1 MYGLKQSNQTEEF
14 RQKLID
20 DALDLAIRE
29 DLGND
34 CVDVTTASVVTVD
47 RQVSG
52 SVYCK
57 QESVVIAGLRVFD
70 YVLKRFD
77 TEISVRQ
84 LVAEGQFIDS
94 APTVVAT
101 FEGPASSILKGERIA
116 LNLLQ
121 RMSAIATVTHQFVA
135 LAKPFGIEIR
145 DTRKTTPGLRAF
157 EREAVALAGG
167 TNHRFGLF
175 DAILIKDNHI
185 QFAGSIE
192 TAIKNARQA
201 HPELP
206 IEVEATTLDQ
216 VKQALSLD
224 VQTILLDNMSA
235 QTIRDAISIIKG
247 KCFIE
252 VSGGVN
258 FKNIKNYL
266 IEGVNAI
273 SVGALTHS
281 APNIDISLEVEI

>member
-1 MYGLKQSNQTEEF
+1 MYGLKPTTQTEQF
-14 RQKLID
+14 RQKLIEQ
-20 DALDLAIRE
+20 ALDLAILE
-29 DLGND
+29 DLGTD
-34 CVDVTTASVVTVD
+34 RIDITTASVVTTD
-47 RQVSG
+47 RHVSG

-57 QESVVIAGLRVFD
+57 QEAVMVAGLKVFA
-70 YVLKRFD
+70 YVLEKFD
-77 TEISVRQ
+77 SQITVTSQ
-84 LVAEGQFIDS
+84 VAEGQFIES
-94 APTVVAT
+94 TPTTIAR

-121 RMSAIATVTHQFVA
+121 RMSAIATVTHQYVE
-135 LAKPFGIEIR
+135 LAKPFGIQIR

-157 EREAVALAGG
+157 EREAVRLAGG
-167 TNHRFGLF
+167 ENHRFGLF

-192 TAIKNARQA
+192 TAINNAKKA

-206 IEVEATTLDQ
+206 IEVEATTIEQ
-216 VKQALSLD
+216 VQQAVQLG
-224 VQTILLDNMSA
+224 VQTILLDNMNA
-235 QTIRDAISIIKG
+235 QMIREAVALIKG
-247 KCFIE
+247 ACFIE

-258 FKNIKNYL
+258 LKNIKNYL

-273 SVGALTHS
+273 SIGALTHS

>member
-1 MYGLKQSNQTEEF
+1 MYATPQTTKTEEF
-14 RQKLID
+14 RRKLMD
-20 DALDLAIRE
+20 DAIELAIRE
-29 DLGND
+29 DLGD
-34 CVDVTTASVVTVD
+34 SCIDVTTASIVTKD
-47 RQVSG
+47 RPVSG

-57 QESVVIAGLRVFD
+57 QESVVVAGLQVFA
-70 YVLKRFD
+70 YVLSKFD
-77 TEISVRQ
+77 AQIAVEQR
-84 LVAEGQFIDS
+84 VAEGQYIES
-94 APTVVAT
+94 SPTVIAT
-101 FEGPASSILKGERIA
+101 FSGPASSVLKGERIA

-121 RMSAIATVTHQFVA
+121 RMSAIATVTHQFVE

-157 EREAVALAGG
+157 EREAVALGG
-167 TNHRFGLF
+167 GQNHRFGLF

-185 QFAGSIE
+185 QFAGDI
-192 TAIKNARQA
+192 TNAIQLAKQA

-206 IEVEATTLDQ
+206 LEVEATTLDQ
-216 VKQALSLD
+216 VDKILKLG
-224 VQTILLDNMSA
+224 VHTVLLDNMSP
-235 QTIRDAISIIKG
+235 QTIREAITLIKG
-247 KCFIE
+247 ACFIE

-258 FKNIKNYL
+258 FKNLKTYL

>member
-1 MYGLKQSNQTEEF
+1 MYATPQTTKTDEF
-14 RQKLID
+14 HRKLMDEAI
-20 DALDLAIRE
+20 DLAIRE
-29 DLGND
+29 DLGESCLD
-34 CVDVTTASVVTVD
+34 LTTASVIATD

-57 QESVVIAGLRVFD
+57 QESVVIAGLRVFAH
-70 YVLKRFD
+70 VLNRFD
-77 TEISVRQ
+77 GQITVEKR
-84 LVAEGQFIDS
+84 VAEGQYIES
-94 APTVVAT
+94 APTVIAT
-101 FEGPASSILKGERIA
+101 FKGPASSVLKGERIA

-121 RMSAIATVTHQFVA
+121 RMSAIATVTHQFVE

-157 EREAVALAGG
+157 EREAVTLGG
-167 TNHRFGLF
+167 GQNHRFGLF

-185 QFAGSIE
+185 QFAGDI
-192 TAIKNARQA
+192 TNAVKAAKQA
-201 HPELP
+201 HPDLP

-216 VKQALSLD
+216 IDKVLKLG
-224 VQTILLDNMSA
+224 VHTILLDNMSP
-235 QTIRDAISIIKG
+235 QTIRDAIALIKG
-247 KCFIE
+247 ACFIE

-258 FKNIKNYL
+258 FKNIKSYL

>member
-1 MYGLKQSNQTEEF
+1 MYAKTQTAKTDEF
-14 RQKLID
+14 RRKLMD
-20 DALDLAIRE
+20 DAIDLAIRE
-29 DLGND
+29 DLGD
-34 CVDVTTASVVTVD
+34 SCLDLTTASVVTND

-57 QESVVIAGLRVFD
+57 QESVVVAGLQVFAH
-70 YVLKRFD
+70 VLSKFD
-77 TEISVRQ
+77 NQITVEQR
-84 LVAEGQFIDS
+84 VAEGQFIES
-94 APTVVAT
+94 SPTVIAT
-101 FEGPASSILKGERIA
+101 FVGPASSLLKGERIA

-121 RMSAIATVTHQFVA
+121 RMSAIATVTHQFVE

-157 EREAVALAGG
+157 EREAVALGG
-167 TNHRFGLF
+167 GQNHRFGLF

-185 QFAGSIE
+185 QFAGGI
-192 TAIKNARQA
+192 TNAVQQAKEA
-201 HPELP
+201 HPNLP

-216 VKQALSLD
+216 VEQVLKLG
-224 VQTILLDNMSA
+224 VHTILLDNMSP
-235 QTIRDAISIIKG
+235 QSIRDAIALIKEA
-247 KCFIE
+247 CFIE

-258 FKNIKNYL
+258 FKNIKTYL
-266 IEGVNAI
+266 LEGVNAI

>member
-1 MYGLKQSNQTEEF
+1 MYALKQSAQTEEF
-14 RQKLID
+14 RRKLID
-20 DALDLAIRE
+20 DAIELAIRE
-29 DLGND
+29 DLGD
-34 CVDVTTASVVTVD
+34 ERLDVTTASLVTDD

-57 QESVVIAGLRVFD
+57 QESVVIAGLRVFAL
-70 YVLKRFD
+70 VLNKFD
-77 TEISVRQ
+77 PQIAVKQR
-84 LVAEGQFIDS
+84 VAEGQFIES
-94 APTVVAT
+94 SPTVICT
-101 FEGPASSILKGERIA
+101 FAGPASNVLKGERIA

-121 RMSAIATVTHQFVA
+121 RMSAIATVTRQFVE
-135 LAKPFGIEIR
+135 LAKPHGIEIR

-167 TNHRFGLF
+167 QNHRFGLF

-185 QFAGSIE
+185 QFAGDIT
-192 TAIKNARQA
+192 TALQRARKA

-206 IEVEATTLDQ
+206 IEVEATTLSQ
-216 VKQALSLD
+216 VEAVLKLG
-224 VQTILLDNMSA
+224 VQTILLDNMSP
-235 QTIRDAISIIKG
+235 QTIREAVALIKG
-247 KCFIE
+247 ASFIE

-258 FKNIKNYL
+258 FKNIKSYL

>member
-1 MYGLKQSNQTEEF
+1 MYSLTQTAQSEEF
-14 RQKLID
+14 RRKLID
-20 DALDLAIRE
+20 DAIDLAIRE
-29 DLGND
+29 DLGD
-34 CVDVTTASVVTVD
+34 ERLDITTASVVTTD

-57 QESVVIAGLRVFD
+57 QESVVVAGLRVFAH
-70 YVLKRFD
+70 VLNKFD
-77 TEISVRQ
+77 PQISVQQR
-84 LVAEGQFIDS
+84 VAEGQYIES
-94 APTVVAT
+94 SPTVIAT
-101 FEGPASSILKGERIA
+101 FTGPASSVLKGERIA

-121 RMSAIATVTHQFVA
+121 RMSAIATVTHQFVE

-145 DTRKTTPGLRAF
+145 DTRKTTPGLRSF

-167 TNHRFGLF
+167 QNHRFGLF

-185 QFAGSIE
+185 QFAGDIT
-192 TAIKNARQA
+192 TAIQRAKQT

-206 IEVEATTLDQ
+206 IEVEATTLAQ
-216 VKQALSLD
+216 VEEVMKLG
-224 VQTILLDNMSA
+224 VQTILLDNMSP
-235 QTIRDAISIIKG
+235 QTIRDAVAIIKG
-247 KCFIE
+247 ACFIE

-258 FKNIKNYL
+258 FKNIKSYL

>member
-1 MYGLKQSNQTEEF
+1 MYALKQTAQSEEF
-14 RQKLID
+14 RRKLID
-20 DALDLAIRE
+20 DAIDLAIRE
-29 DLGND
+29 DLGD
-34 CVDVTTASVVTVD
+34 ERIDLTTASVVTTD

-57 QESVVIAGLRVFD
+57 QESVVVAGLRVFAH
-70 YVLKRFD
+70 VLNKFD
-77 TEISVRQ
+77 AQIKVEQR
-84 LVAEGQFIDS
+84 VAEGQYIES
-94 APTVVAT
+94 SPSVIAT
-101 FEGPASSILKGERIA
+101 FSGPASSVLKGERIA

-121 RMSAIATVTHQFVA
+121 RMSAIATVTHQFVE

-167 TNHRFGLF
+167 QNHRFGLF

-185 QFAGSIE
+185 QFAGDIT
-192 TAIKNARQA
+192 TAIQRAKQA

-206 IEVEATTLDQ
+206 IEVEAATLAQ
-216 VKQALSLD
+216 VEAVLKLG
-224 VQTILLDNMSA
+224 VQTILLDNMSP
-235 QTIRDAISIIKG
+235 QTIREAVAIIKG
-247 KCFIE
+247 VSFIE
-252 VSGGVN
+252 VSGGIN
-258 FKNIKNYL
+258 FKNIKSFL